1 MSSGT
6 QTNGL
11 GKLPICFLL
20 LFVAMSYFA
29 QAQTSNP
36 FEIKTRVKKVETAEA
51 KPANA
56 PTETSNPFD
65 LKPRTNPKSTR
76 TTTAQP
82 KKESTPFLKRK
93 KKKGKVSPEKQRSFT
108 FTILVVVLLLLALA
122 MTLLREFIFKA
133 YRAFLN
139 DNLLSQLYREQG
151 FILNGPYLILYGLY
165 FISMGF
171 FGYLALNHFE
181 HLPFDGTWSNLLAC
195 IGTVMAIYL
204 FKHLV
209 LRIVGWLF
217 PIKKE
222 ISLYNFSIVVFN
234 VIIGLAVIPF
244 SAFMAFG
251 PDDMFRMIFWTAAGF
266 IGIALAFRQLRGLFI
281 SGKYLSLYKFHFL
294 LYLCAVEIV
303 PVVVL
308 MKLILSGQGI

>member
-1 MSSGT
+1 MSNGT

-11 GKLPICFLL
+11 GKLPLYFLL
-20 LFVAMSYFA
+20 IFLAFCVCA

-36 FEIKTRVKKVETAEA
+36 FEIKTRVKKAPETLEKAAE
-51 KPANA
+51 PVDN
-56 PTETSNPFD
+56 SNPFE
-65 LKPRTNPKSTR
+65 LKPRLNPGI
-76 TTTAQP
+76 AAAP
-82 KKESTPFLKRK
+82 KAPQKESTSFPVRK
-93 KKKGKVSPEKQRSFT
+93 KKKGKVSAEKQRSFT
-108 FTILVVVLLLLALA
+108 FTVLVGVLILLALA

-139 DNLLSQLYREQG
+139 DNMLGQLYREQG
-151 FILNGPYLILYGLY
+151 FLLNGPYLVLYSLY

-171 FGYLALNHFE
+171 FMYLALNHFE
-181 HLPFDGTWSNLLAC
+181 QLPFNGTWSNLIAC
-195 IGTVMAIYL
+195 IGTVMAVYL
-204 FKHLV
+204 FKHLI

-244 SAFMAFG
+244 AIFMAFG
-251 PDDMFRMIFWTAAGF
+251 PDDMFKMIFWIA
-266 IGIALAFRQLRGLFI
+266 IGMIGLALIFRQLRGLFI

-294 LYLCAVEIV
+294 LYLCAVEIA
-303 PVVVL
+303 PVMVL
-308 MKLILSGQGI
+308 IKLILSGQGI

>member
-1 MSSGT
+1 MSIGT

-29 QAQTSNP
+29 QAQNSNP
-36 FEIKTRVKKVETAEA
+36 FEIKTRVKKTETAEK
-51 KPANA
+51 KPTATS
-56 PTETSNPFD
+56 PETSNPFD
-65 LKPRTNPKSTR
+65 LKPRTNPGLSGAKTSKT
-76 TTTAQP
+76 

-93 KKKGKVSPEKQRSFT
+93 KKKRKVSPEKQRSFT
-108 FTILVVVLLLLALA
+108 FTVLVGVLLLLALA

-151 FILNGPYLILYGLY
+151 FILNGPYLILYALF

-171 FGYLALNHFE
+171 FGYLALNHFN
-181 HLPFDGTWSNLLAC
+181 HLPFDGTWNNLIAC
-195 IGTVMAIYL
+195 IGTVIAIYL
-204 FKHLV
+204 FKHLI

-251 PDDMFRMIFWTAAGF
+251 PDDMFRMIFWTA
-266 IGIALAFRQLRGLFI
+266 IGLIGLALAFRQLRGLFI
-281 SGKYLSLYKFHFL
+281 SGKFLSLYKFHFL

-308 MKLILSGQGI
+308 IKLILSEQGI